1 MNNFANLE
9 IIIIKEYP
17 YIPLSYK
24 AATDKMTYQIL
35 WIEGHRIWNPTNSF
49 EYDCIMHLL

>member
-9 IIIIKEYP
+9 VIIIKEYL
-17 YIPLSYK
+17 YIALNYK
-24 AATDKMTYQIL
+24 AATNKMTHQIL

-49 EYDCIMHLL
+49 EYDFIVRWL

>member
-49 EYDCIMHLL
+49 EYDFIMHSL